1 MSVIELHHVSKCF
14 SLQHDRA
21 RSFQELALAAFRI
34 RRGERRAEL
43 FWALRDVSFA
53 VNGGEAVGIVGANGS
68 GKSTCLK
75 MLTRILEPTSGSVSV
90 QGRISALLE
99 LGTGFHPELTGRENI
114 YLYGSVLGLR
124 RREMAER
131 FDRIVAFAE
140 LPRFIDVPV
149 KFYSSGM
156 YVRLAFA
163 TAINVD
169 ADVLLVDE
177 VLSVG
182 DQSFQSRCIERIHEL
197 KRRGVTI
204 VFVSHSLDAVRSLCD
219 RAVWLDDGQVRAD
232 GVTDEV
238 VARYLRQV
246 FEEREAA
253 DLAAREAE
261 NAITADGASPGKGA
275 SDSRQVAAAAAGN
288 GQQNDGPL
296 VDEGDGMS
304 AHQRRWGTGE
314 AQILSVRFL
323 DAAGQDRL
331 LLTTGEPATIIV
343 RYRARQRIEQPM
355 FGLAIHRSDG
365 FHVTGPN
372 SVFSG
377 YDLPAIEG
385 EGEMRYRIEAMPLL
399 AGTYYLSAS
408 LCDHTGLC
416 SYDFRNLQFRFR
428 VQPGANEE
436 RYGIITLPARWEH
449 IALPQVVE
457 GER

>member
-1 MSVIELHHVSKCF
+1 MSVIELSHVSKCF
-14 SLQHDRA
+14 NLQHDRA
-21 RSFQELALAAFRI
+21 RSFQELALSAFRRRQNA
-34 RRGERRAEL
+34 RRGEQ
-43 FWALRDVSFA
+43 FWALRDVSFS
-53 VNGGEAVGIVGANGS
+53 VDRGEAVGIVGSNGS

-75 MLTRILEPTSGSVSV
+75 LMTRILEPTSGAVAV

-114 YLYGSVLGLR
+114 FLYGSVLGLR
-124 RREMAER
+124 RRDMAER

-140 LPRFIDVPV
+140 LSRFIDIPV

-182 DQSFQSRCIERIHEL
+182 DQSFQSRCLERIHEM

-204 VFVSHSLDAVRSLCD
+204 VFVSHSLDAVRGLCD
-219 RAVWLDDGQVRAD
+219 RAIWLDDGNLRAD
-232 GVTDEV
+232 GVADEV

-246 FEEREAA
+246 FEDREEA

-261 NAITADGASPGKGA
+261 DAGEVAEDLATAGDGH
-275 SDSRQVAAAAAGN
+275 AAAAAAPAGA
-288 GQQNDGPL
+288 PSEPAL

-314 AQILSVRFL
+314 AEIVSVRFL

-331 LLTTGEPATIIV
+331 LLTTGQPATIVI
-343 RYRARQRIEQPM
+343 RYRATQRIERPM

-365 FHVTGPN
+365 AHVTGPN

-377 YDLPAIEG
+377 FDLPAIEG
-385 EGEMRYRIEAMPLL
+385 EGEMRYCIAQMPLL
-399 AGTYYLSAS
+399 AGTYYLSVS
-408 LCDHTGLC
+408 LCDHSGVR
-416 SYDFRNLQFRFR
+416 SYDFRSMQFRFR
-428 VQPGANEE
+428 VQPGDIEE
-436 RYGIITLPARWEH
+436 RYGLIYIPARWEH
-449 IALPQVVE
+449 ATLPQTT
-457 GER
+457 GEQR